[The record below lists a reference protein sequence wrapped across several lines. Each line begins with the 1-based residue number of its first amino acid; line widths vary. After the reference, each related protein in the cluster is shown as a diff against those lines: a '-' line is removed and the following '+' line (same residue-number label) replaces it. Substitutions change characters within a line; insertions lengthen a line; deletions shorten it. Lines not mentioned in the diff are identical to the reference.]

1 MLVLLHEGLVPV
13 PRSHQEV
20 KNFEHLRP
28 CIVREC
34 IEFVVIPGL
43 FCLWAD
49 KDKVPRGHWT
59 MVDEETQRRIAG
71 AGPEYRLD
79 LAKAAAERIERVEA
93 KRVRRPSRRA
103 KKK

>member
-1 MLVLLHEGLVPV
+1 M
-13 PRSHQEV
+13 
-20 KNFEHLRP
+20 
-28 CIVREC
+28 
-34 IEFVVIPGL
+34 VIPGL

-59 MVDEETQRRIAG
+59 MRQETQRAIRG
-71 AGPEYRLD
+71 AGPEDRLD